1 MADTLDLGS
10 WFILRCAS
18 ADTAKVLDQLDKR
31 GFTVWSPVTRKQGK
45 PKKDGSKT
53 EKVYPLLPSYIVAS
67 LHDLPAI
74 ERLAV
79 IPTSDMPRF
88 TLFRTSDG
96 RLPLIDEDQ
105 LAPLRSHE
113 EKTQRQY
120 DEAMR
125 RGQPMPKFEAGHT
138 FALRGGGFE
147 GMEATVVEQQGQFTL
162 VEIAGFAQPIKIASL
177 LLMEDDVCAEQSEKS
192 ALRHRNAA

>member
-1 MADTLDLGS
+1 MANDILDLGS

-45 PKKDGSKT
+45 PTKDGHA
-53 EKVYPLLPSYIVAS
+53 EKIFPLLMSYIFAS
-67 LHDLPAI
+67 IHDLPDI

-79 IPTSDMPRF
+79 IPTSDLPRF

-96 RLPLIDEDQ
+96 RLPLIDAKQ
-105 LAPLRSHE
+105 LEALRYHE

-120 DEAMR
+120 DEALR
-125 RGQPMPKFEAGHT
+125 KGQPLPKFEAGHT

-147 GMEATVVEQQGQFTL
+147 GMEATVIEQQGQYTL
-162 VEIAGFAQPIKIASL
+162 VEISGFPQPIKVASL
-177 LLMEDDVCAEQSEKS
+177 LLMGDDVECAQTEKS